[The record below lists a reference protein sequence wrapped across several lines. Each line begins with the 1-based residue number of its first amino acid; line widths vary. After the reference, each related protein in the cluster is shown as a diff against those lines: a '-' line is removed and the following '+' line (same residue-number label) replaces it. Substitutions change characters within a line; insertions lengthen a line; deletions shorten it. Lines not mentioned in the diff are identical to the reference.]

1 MEDASDSSD
10 GRVDWDSLQR
20 ELAEL
25 CDNAH
30 AADAAD
36 AASAVSDGPYTA
48 FTVDQSEASGRPLR
62 PWQAYLRSRRH
73 SQRRIRVQQREA
85 PPWQEYERK
94 IFKLSR
100 QR

>member
-10 GRVDWDSLQR
+10 GCVDWDSLHR

-30 AADAAD
+30 AADAA
-36 AASAVSDGPYTA
+36 SAVSDGPYTA
-48 FTVDQSEASGRPLR
+48 STVDQSEASGPPLR

-85 PPWQEYERK
+85 HPWQEYERK